1 MRRFLVVLAASM
13 LLLLSAFQSGA
24 SAKVTGG
31 CPSGDD
37 WQLVTVASLGISPEQ
52 AAGIPS
58 IDGNG
63 DGWTCASASPAAEA
77 RSRRAA
83 SLPATTLWLRQ
94 GSDTSGRPARRMR
107 LPPGNPPRGGMTG
120 AALRRLQDGDS
131 GPAHRPYLE
140 TVGRAE
146 EALYVARNQAPDS
159 VCDLA
164 GRSCAVT
171 STRSAPPS
179 GDSREGA
186 NR

>member
-63 DGWTCASASPAAEA
+63 DGWTCASASPAAEG
-77 RSRRAA
+77 SF
-83 SLPATTLWLRQ
+83 PA
-94 GSDTSGRPARRMR
+94 
-107 LPPGNPPRGGMTG
+107 GGFITRDNTVVATG
-120 AALRRLQDGDS
+120 
-131 GPAHRPYLE
+131 
-140 TVGRAE
+140 
-146 EALYVARNQAPDS
+146 
-159 VCDLA
+159 
-164 GRSCAVT
+164 
-171 STRSAPPS
+171 
-179 GDSREGA
+179 
-186 NR
+186 